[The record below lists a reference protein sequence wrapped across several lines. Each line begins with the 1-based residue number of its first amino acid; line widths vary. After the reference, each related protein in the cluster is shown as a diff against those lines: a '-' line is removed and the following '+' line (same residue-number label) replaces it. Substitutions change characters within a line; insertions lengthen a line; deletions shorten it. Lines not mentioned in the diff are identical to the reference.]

1 MNKIILKNS
10 AERRL
15 LSGHL
20 WIFSNEL
27 VEVPK
32 YDRGEVV
39 EVIFGKNSYGFA
51 LYNPNSLI
59 SARLLLTDEQV
70 NTDFFIKRINSAIER
85 RKYFFKNEN
94 NMRLVFGES
103 DLLPGLI
110 IDKYEDWIV
119 MQINS
124 FGMEI
129 RKEMI
134 KDALISLI
142 PEIKGILIK
151 GNSKLREIEGL
162 PADDELIFGSIPNE
176 ILTEDK
182 GIKLSINLN
191 DSQKTGYYLDQRL
204 NRHFIRQFSENKNV
218 LDCFCNQGGFGLN
231 AAYSNAKSVTFVDIS
246 ESAIS
251 AVKKN
256 CKLNNFENVKFHCAD
271 VFESLIEFKLN
282 KQKWDVVILDPP
294 AFAKNKKSIYNA
306 KAAYSKMNRLGINI
320 LAKDGF
326 LVTSS
331 CSQHVSEAELYEIIV
346 KEISKTGRKAVLI
359 HKAVQPP
366 DHPIL
371 HSMPETD
378 YLKFFVFQFI
388 DRK

>member
-1 MNKIILKNS
+1 LNKIVLKNS

-27 VEVPK
+27 TEVPK
-32 YDRGEVV
+32 FERGEVV
-39 EVIFGKNSYGFA
+39 EVVFGKNSYGYA

-59 SARLLLTDEQV
+59 SARLLLTDEPI
-70 NTDFFIKRINSAIER
+70 NTDFFIKRINSAMVR
-85 RKYFFKNEN
+85 RKYFFKDEKNL
-94 NMRLVFGES
+94 RLVFGES

-119 MQINS
+119 IQINS

-162 PADDELIFGSIPNE
+162 PADDEIIFGTIPDE
-176 ILTEDK
+176 IFTEDK
-182 GIKLSINLN
+182 GIKLVLNLN
-191 DSQKTGYYLDQRL
+191 DSQKTGFYLDQRL
-204 NRHFIRQFSENKNV
+204 NRHFIRQFSENQNV

-231 AAYSNAKSVTFVDIS
+231 AVYSKAKSVTFVDIS
-246 ESAIS
+246 ANAIN

-256 CKLNNFENVKFHCAD
+256 CELNNFENVKFHTAD
-271 VFESLIEFKLN
+271 VFEALIEYKLN
-282 KQKWDVVILDPP
+282 KQKWDIVILDPP

-306 KAAYSKMNRLGINI
+306 KTAYAKMNRLGINI

-331 CSQHVSEAELYEIIV
+331 CSQHISEAELYEIIV
-346 KEISKTGRKAVLI
+346 KEISKTGRKAILI

-388 DRK
+388 DSK

>member
-1 MNKIILKNS
+1 LNKIILKNS

-27 VEVPK
+27 IEVPK
-32 YDRGEVV
+32 YERGEVV
-39 EVIFGKNSYGFA
+39 EVIFGKDSHGVAF
-51 LYNPNSLI
+51 YNPNSLI
-59 SARLLLTDEQV
+59 SARLLLTDKPID
-70 NTDFFIKRINSAIER
+70 TDFFIKRINSAIER
-85 RKYFFKNEN
+85 RKLFFKDEKNL
-94 NMRLVFGES
+94 RIVFGES

-124 FGMEI
+124 YGMEI

-134 KDALISLI
+134 KDALISII

-151 GNSKLREIEGL
+151 ANSKLREIEGL
-162 PADDELIFGSIPNE
+162 PDEDEIIFGSIPDE
-176 ILTEDK
+176 IFTEDK
-182 GIKLSINLN
+182 GIKLVINLN
-191 DSQKTGYYLDQRL
+191 ESQKTGYYLDQRL
-204 NRHFIRQFSENKNV
+204 NRHFIRQFSENQNV

-231 AAYSNAKSVTFVDIS
+231 AAYSKAKYVTLVDSSANAIN
-246 ESAIS
+246 A
-251 AVKKN
+251 AKKN
-256 CKLNNFENVKFHCAD
+256 FVLNNFENAEFHCAD
-271 VFESLIEFKLN
+271 VFEELIEFKLN

-306 KAAYSKMNRLGINI
+306 KTAYSKMNKLGISV
-320 LAKDGF
+320 LAKNGF

-331 CSQHVSEAELYEIIV
+331 CSQHISEAELYEIIV
-346 KEISKTGRKAVLI
+346 KEISKAGRKAILI

>member
-1 MNKIILKNS
+1 LNKITVKNS

-27 VEVPK
+27 IEIPK
-32 YDRGEVV
+32 YEKGEVI
-39 EVIFGKNSYGFA
+39 EVFFGKESYGAAF
-51 LYNPNSLI
+51 YNPNSLI
-59 SARLLLTDEQV
+59 SARLLLTDKIID
-70 NTDFFIKRINSAIER
+70 TDFYIRRISSAIER
-85 RKYFFKNEN
+85 RKIFFKDEKNL
-94 NMRLVFGES
+94 RLVFGES

-119 MQINS
+119 IQINS
-124 FGMEI
+124 YGMEI

-162 PADDELIFGSIPNE
+162 PPEDEIIFGNIPDD
-176 ILTEDK
+176 IFTEDN
-182 GIKLSINLN
+182 GIKLIINLK
-191 DSQKTGYYLDQRL
+191 DSQKTGFYLDQRL
-204 NRHFIRQFSENKNV
+204 NRHFIRQFCENQDV

-231 AAYSNAKSVTFVDIS
+231 AAYSNAKSVTFVDS
-246 ESAIS
+246 SANALNS
-251 AVKKN
+251 VKKN
-256 CKLNNFENVKFHCAD
+256 CEINNFENALFICAD
-271 VFESLIEFKLN
+271 VFDSLIDFKLN
-282 KQKWDVVILDPP
+282 KQKWGVVILDPP

-306 KAAYSKMNRLGINI
+306 KTAYSKMNRLGINA
-320 LAKDGF
+320 LTKNGF

-331 CSQHVSEAELYEIIV
+331 CSQHISEAELYEIII
-346 KEISKTGRKAVLI
+346 KEISKAGRKAILI